1 MKEKIDKKVIEYRQQ
16 IIDILCDL
24 IAIPTINPPGQ
35 TYRQCVDYLLR
46 VLSDWRINH
55 KIITV
60 PNDKYP
66 RYSIVGSYGNGK
78 DGIHFHGHYDVV
90 PAQSCHQFQPRMEG
104 DLIYGRGS
112 SDMKGGLV
120 AMLFAMRILKDL
132 KLEKSLRITF
142 SIVPDEE
149 TGSSSGTKYLFDS
162 VALPLE
168 GLGMLIP
175 EPTSG
180 VIWNANKGALTY
192 KVIITGK
199 SAHVSLAPQGINS
212 FEQMIDVV
220 HSLMKLKK
228 EIQDR
233 KTTMKVT
240 PPEACH
246 SIMLIGGESGSGVSF
261 NVVPDRAFFTIDR
274 RINPEENLEVSKQEI
289 MKIINEHR
297 AQGKKINVEIVQEG
311 ESSSARQDSKV
322 ALALHQSILDVTGIT
337 AGFELCPGLLETRF
351 FNNKGIPAYAYG
363 PGLLEVS
370 HGPDEFVNISDI
382 LDCTKIYVFTA
393 VYLLS
398 PFVF

>member
-1 MKEKIDKKVIEYRQQ
+1 
-16 IIDILCDL
+16 
-24 IAIPTINPPGQ
+24 
-35 TYRQCVDYLLR
+35 
-46 VLSDWRINH
+46 
-55 KIITV
+55 
-60 PNDKYP
+60 
-66 RYSIVGSYGNGK
+66 
-78 DGIHFHGHYDVV
+78 
-90 PAQSCHQFQPRMEG
+90 
-104 DLIYGRGS
+104 
-112 SDMKGGLV
+112 
-120 AMLFAMRILKDL
+120 
-132 KLEKSLRITF
+132 
-142 SIVPDEE
+142 
-149 TGSSSGTKYLFDS
+149 
-162 VALPLE
+162 
-168 GLGMLIP
+168 
-175 EPTSG
+175 
-180 VIWNANKGALTY
+180 
-192 KVIITGK
+192 
-199 SAHVSLAPQGINS
+199 
-212 FEQMIDVV
+212 
-220 HSLMKLKK
+220 
-228 EIQDR
+228 
-233 KTTMKVT
+233 
-240 PPEACH
+240 
-246 SIMLIGGESGSGVSF
+246 MLIGGESGSGVSF